1 MAKIKIKV
9 NPPESGFE
17 RIAELW
23 MAWSVKTFEKA
34 NSFSSLDK
42 AELEIKELKEQIVY
56 ALDKK
61 WILFEYADVV
71 MCLLH
76 SAKQEGFTIE
86 QITDAI
92 REKASINF
100 KRKWKLD
107 KSGNT
112 YSHIK
117 KVK

>member
-1 MAKIKIKV
+1 MAD
-9 NPPESGFE
+9 SGFE

-42 AELEIKELKEQIVY
+42 AETEIEELKKAIVY
-56 ALDKK
+56 AINRKFV
-61 WILFEYADVV
+61 LFEYVDVL

-76 SAKQEGFTIE
+76 SAKKEGFTIE
-86 QITDAI
+86 QITDAF
-92 REKASINF
+92 REKAGINF